1 MLFNANWYDDA
12 QGIILENA
20 SRQIPVGEANEQFTA
35 YAYYAEGA
43 PKAVS
48 ADQITW
54 TIDADGTGLSIDANG
69 LVTGSAAAG
78 TAVVHAVVTDKPEL
92 SAAGVIVVA

>member
-20 SRQIPVGEANEQFTA
+20 SRSVSAGSVNEQFTA
-35 YAYYAEGA
+35 YSYYASGA
-43 PKAVS
+43 PKAVA

-54 TIDADGTGLSIDANG
+54 TIDADGTGLTISDAG
-69 LVTGSAAAG
+69 VVSGTASAG
-78 TAVVHAVVTDKPEL
+78 TAVIHAVVTDKPEL
-92 SAAGVIVVA
+92 TAAGVIVVA